1 MRQADRL
8 AVAAQ
13 VDGAVSISVVGWLP
27 ITRAAYRTRM
37 PHRQGFVLA
46 ALLDAED

>member
-1 MRQADRL
+1 MRKADRL

-13 VDGAVSISVVGWLP
+13 LDGAVPIVVIGWLP
-27 ITRAAYRTRM
+27 ITRAAYRTRT
-37 PHRQGFVLA
+37 PHRSGCVLA